1 VFNPNSQPRFSV
13 DKLVA
18 ICLQRAWEFFLI
30 VGPSTTS
37 RASVPI
43 WVRWTPPIPGWIKL
57 NTDGSSN
64 GNLGPVGGG
73 GVICDHE
80 GNWLRGFA
88 RHIGS
93 ASSVVAEL
101 WALRDGLSLVIDMDF
116 LIVLIEIDAFIVV
129 SFLSTNAPRH
139 PCLSSLVDDCRYLLQ
154 RIPQNELK
162 HVFREANKCADS
174 LANLGRTQEEDFVV
188 FDSPLILFVMPF
200 ILITRM
206 VFASGLET

>member
-1 VFNPNSQPRFSV
+1 MWLDRNDRVFNSNSQPRFSV

-64 GNLGPVGGG
+64 GNPGPAGGG

-80 GNWLRGFA
+80 WNWLWGFM

-93 ASSVVAEL
+93 ASSVMAEL

-116 LIVLIEIDAFIVV
+116 LNVLIEIDAFIVV
-129 SFLSTNAPRH
+129 SFFATNAPRH
-139 PCLSSLVDDCRYLLQ
+139 PCLSSLSMTAGIYCRGSLRTSLSMCLEKQISVLIALLIWVEPRR
-154 RIPQNELK
+154 RILL
-162 HVFREANKCADS
+162 C
-174 LANLGRTQEEDFVV
+174 LI
-188 FDSPLILFVMPF
+188 PL
-200 ILITRM
+200 
-206 VFASGLET
+206 